1 MQQYGC
7 SMGRARL
14 GTGTHGPA
22 SGLGPHWSKEP
33 SRTSVRIWDLGQL
46 IRCSIAL
53 YSVNLL
59 FRARLCVAASALLQV
74 VTKAL
79 LPIRVSSVP
88 RETLFKNGGVS
99 GWRGHGPPPPRPPT
113 SPTTGSLSRWS
124 PRGIIAEAARGRTPH
139 FDLVPSGIP
148 PQSCLMAAPLRRG
161 AHWRPLVQGA
171 DLFWPRLV
179 A

>member
-1 MQQYGC
+1 MADCLSHSSTSC
-7 SMGRARL
+7 SLGATLCLIVHLTRRL
-14 GTGTHGPA
+14 SNSYLSLLVT
-22 SGLGPHWSKEP
+22 LGPSLRREL
-33 SRTSVRIWDLGQL
+33 DLLLTCQQMAD
-46 IRCSIAL
+46 RCIVHLQDECKLS
-53 YSVNLL
+53 L
-59 FRARLCVAASALLQV
+59 FVM
-74 VTKAL
+74 
-79 LPIRVSSVP
+79 
-88 RETLFKNGGVS
+88 ETLFENGGVS